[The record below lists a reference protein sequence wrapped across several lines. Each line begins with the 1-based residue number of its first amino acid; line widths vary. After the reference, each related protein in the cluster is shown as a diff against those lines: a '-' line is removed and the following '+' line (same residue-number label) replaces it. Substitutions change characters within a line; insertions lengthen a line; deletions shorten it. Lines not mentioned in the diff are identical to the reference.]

1 MQAKEF
7 SNTLKTAEKGVLNGQ
22 SVEEVQEFL
31 NRKGIS
37 VNFEQ
42 TSQFEKDVL
51 AKNTPIPNSL
61 D

>member
-7 SNTLKTAEKGVLNGQ
+7 SNALKAAEKGVLNGQ

>member
-7 SNTLKTAEKGVLNGQ
+7 SNTLKAAEIGILNGQ
-22 SVEEVQEFL
+22 SVKAVQEFL

-42 TSQFEKDVL
+42 TSQFVRDVL

>member
-61 D
+61 Y